1 MTLQLK
7 YMMKLKELLGDNMND
22 VIELIKKDDICK
34 IYENVS
40 ISKYT
45 TYRVGGIC
53 RVMAYPTDVSEL
65 IKLLKLLKSRNIKY
79 KILGNG
85 SNLLFSD
92 KEYDG
97 FLIKLNSFD
106 TLTFLGN
113 NKVKVGAGYSLIK
126 LSLMAAKKGLTGLEF
141 ASGIPGTVGGAVFM
155 NAGAYKSDMGYVVE
169 TVKVLTP
176 NLEIINLEN
185 KEMNFHYRSSFLQ
198 SHRDYVC
205 LEVILKLNVGKR
217 EAIEDVIRERRE
229 RRVASQP
236 LEYPSAGSVFRNPEG
251 GFAGQLIEE
260 SGLKGMTKGGAMISD
275 KHANFVINY
284 KDATSSDI
292 KYLIDLA
299 HDTVLEK
306 YNVDMKIEQEFV
318 NWE

>member
-185 KEMNFHYRSSFLQ
+185 KEMNFHYRSSFFQ
-198 SHRDYVC
+198 THRDYIC

>member
-155 NAGAYKSDMGYVVE
+155 TAGAYKSDMGYVVE

-198 SHRDYVC
+198 THRDYVC

-275 KHANFVINY
+275 KHANFVVNYINV
-284 KDATSSDI
+284 I
-292 KYLIDLA
+292 ILI
-299 HDTVLEK
+299 
-306 YNVDMKIEQEFV
+306 M
-318 NWE
+318 

>member
-198 SHRDYVC
+198 THRDYVC

-292 KYLIDLA
+292 KYLIDFA

>member
-1 MTLQLK
+1 MILQLK

-22 VIELIKKDDICK
+22 VIDLIKKDDICK

-53 RVMAYPTDVSEL
+53 RVMAYPADVSEL
-65 IKLLKLLKSRNIKY
+65 IKLLKLLKSRNVKY

-106 TLTFLGN
+106 TLTFFGN
-113 NKVKVGAGYSLIK
+113 NKIKVGAGYSLIK

-198 SHRDYVC
+198 THRDYVC

>member
-53 RVMAYPTDVSEL
+53 RVMAYPADVSEL

-155 NAGAYKSDMGYVVE
+155 NAGAYKYDMGYVVE

-198 SHRDYVC
+198 THRDYVC

>member
-1 MTLQLK
+1 
-7 YMMKLKELLGDNMND
+7 MMKLKELLGDNMND

-92 KEYDG
+92 KAYDG

-106 TLTFLGN
+106 ILTFLGN

-198 SHRDYVC
+198 THRDYVC

>member
-53 RVMAYPTDVSEL
+53 RVMAYPADVSEL
-65 IKLLKLLKSRNIKY
+65 IKLLKLLKSRNVKY

-106 TLTFLGN
+106 TLTFFGN

-198 SHRDYVC
+198 THRDYVC

>member
-1 MTLQLK
+1 MILQLK

-53 RVMAYPTDVSEL
+53 RVMAYPADVSEL
-65 IKLLKLLKSRNIKY
+65 IKLLKLLKSRNVKY

-106 TLTFLGN
+106 TLTFFGN
-113 NKVKVGAGYSLIK
+113 NKIKVGAGYSLIK

-198 SHRDYVC
+198 THRDYVC

-299 HDTVLEK
+299 HDTVFEK